1 MSVLAQILSRK
12 GRRIIAVYTNTSTI
26 SSTIVSF
33 VGSEVRNYQ
42 TVKVKPKGKLRK
54 LSHAKCAC

>member
-1 MSVLAQILSRK
+1 MVLNYILV
-12 GRRIIAVYTNTSTI
+12 GCPCIIAAYTNTSTI

-42 TVKVKPKGKLRK
+42 TMKVKLKGKLRRENTFT
-54 LSHAKCAC
+54 LC